1 MPQPRTLLA
10 PHRLAIVISLPSAS
24 CCGHRI
30 VSRHTPKA
38 AYCCPPVS
46 AAATTDGGVS
56 SNAVRKTYKFPP
68 ATAVVA
74 TSHHAPPFTS
84 SSPAELEI
92 SDDEDNS
99 MPSNDLP
106 SMLKHEN
113 LDYDFPQENTSSRP
127 MENVASSS
135 GTNLRS
141 SFLGMGFAPALVDK
155 AIDEHGEGNAE
166 LLLETLFAYSNH
178 QQPKPEPFDDGLS
191 NSSSDDLTANHHVK
205 EEPDAGSAI
214 DGKKESLLKMNFTVD
229 EVELAMGR
237 LGKNATVGQLMDFIF
252 ATRMAKKYEKDTPN
266 IIIGDEEN
274 EKVLFDDSFNKF
286 TIVTMRCYLVSWKRR
301 FNCLKWAFQRTK
313 YQQLLR
319 NVYRPPKRKT
329 SEPLFNSLFIKTEVQ
344 GDLTSQAGT
353 SNSLVKPKRKIP
365 RTRLTH
371 EPNDFMEPKVEFAET
386 RSSAN
391 LPPAWQM
398 DFLAE
403 DSKPS
408 MYPCRTLSPAA
419 ARPPYF
425 LYGHVTNLSHSSWTK
440 ISQFLYSVKPEFV
453 NTESHSALS
462 RLEGYVHNLPTENR
476 AHILPRGPLTIQEA
490 APHSEK
496 WWPAW
501 DTRKH
506 LTHVGCH
513 AGGSA
518 HVIDRVSLALSGP
531 DGPPPPDLV
540 QQLQSKSLIWM
551 GRNRVGPLEPELA
564 ERVMGYPPN
573 HTRAAGLGPD
583 ERLRS
588 LGLAFQTDT
597 LGYVLSVVRQLCPGG
612 VAVLSFFTGIGG
624 PEVALQR
631 LGIRMRGVVSVEPSE
646 VRRRIVRRWWE
657 SSGQGGE
664 LVQIEDASRLTGG
677 RLEEL
682 TKKFG
687 GFDLVVCQNPSS
699 GAESDVLSGLDF
711 SMFVEFVRVL
721 QRVRSST
728 R

>member
-1 MPQPRTLLA
+1 M
-10 PHRLAIVISLPSAS
+10 
-24 CCGHRI
+24 CE
-30 VSRHTPKA
+30 
-38 AYCCPPVS
+38 
-46 AAATTDGGVS
+46 
-56 SNAVRKTYKFPP
+56 
-68 ATAVVA
+68 VV
-74 TSHHAPPFTS
+74 
-84 SSPAELEI
+84 EI
-92 SDDEDNS
+92 SDDEDDS
-99 MPSNDLP
+99 MPSNDLA

-113 LDYDFPQENTSSRP
+113 LDYEFPQENTSSRP

-155 AIDEHGEGNAE
+155 AIEEHGEGNAE
-166 LLLETLFAYSNH
+166 LVLETLFAYSNH

-191 NSSSDDLTANHHVK
+191 NSNSDDLTANHHSCPFSRNVTYFLCICLSFLIHSLGFPYFLQLWILQ
-205 EEPDAGSAI
+205 EPDAGSDI
-214 DGKKESLLKMNFTVD
+214 DGKKESLLKMNFTAD

-237 LGKNATVGQLMDFIF
+237 LGKDATVGQLMDFIF

-274 EKVLFDDSFNKF
+274 EKDCSNEVLFGVMEK
-286 TIVTMRCYLVSWKRR
+286 TL
-301 FNCLKWAFQRTK
+301 
-313 YQQLLR
+313 QLLEMGFSE
-319 NVYRPPKRKT
+319 NEISTAFEKCGSEAPLPELTNSIVDPTYQYRPPKRKT
-329 SEPLFNSLFIKTEVQ
+329 VEPLLDSLFIKTEEQ
-344 GDLTSQAGT
+344 GDLTSQVGT
-353 SNSLVKPKRKIP
+353 SNSLGKSKRKIP
-365 RTRLTH
+365 RTRLPD
-371 EPNDFMEPKVEFAET
+371 EPNDFMEPKEEFAET
-386 RSSAN
+386 GSSAN
-391 LPPAWQM
+391 LVRIQAQKDNRRTSSASLPPAWQM
-398 DFLAE
+398 DFLVE
-403 DSKPS
+403 DSKLS
-408 MYPCRTLSPAA
+408 MYESTPNPCRTLSPAA

-425 LYGHVTNLSHSSWTK
+425 LYGHVTSLSHSSWAK

-453 NTESHSALS
+453 NTETHSALS
-462 RLEGYVHNLPTENR
+462 RQEGYVHNLPTDNR

-506 LTHVGCH
+506 LTHVGYQM
-513 AGGSA
+513 GGTT
-518 HVIDRVSLALSGP
+518 HVIDRVAQALSGS
-531 DGPPPPDLV
+531 DGPPPQHLV
-540 QQLQSKSLIWM
+540 QQLQSKNLIWM

-597 LGYVLSVVRQLCPGG
+597 LGYLLSVLRQLCPGG

-624 PEVALQR
+624 PEVALHR

-664 LVQIEDASRLTGG
+664 LVQIEDANRLTGG